1 MPLLSSI
8 ISNPTGSKP
17 HQPLV
22 ILQSSSA
29 QTCFPVLRT
38 LISISRPV
46 TQILLF
52 CFLHPPSG
60 STNTDLANITAF
72 DFTGRIP
79 GYNDAWIDPQDEILA
94 CVNSAPPGA
103 LNVVIDSV
111 DTLASDLGST
121 PKAYRLIRTLLE
133 LITARSEP
141 SILVLHL
148 QPCPLLELM
157 TQTSLSP
164 TLIHLIAHPPAMI
177 AHLSSAYST
186 PPPPAGPAEK
196 FWSVFIPFSER
207 THESDRLVYGPEGN
221 GTSAGSWR
229 GEDTREFVVEV
240 LVRGGS
246 RRGVERT
253 IEGWVGDAPCDLY
266 ALESLKSIWHKKKTE
281 EARPDPTQNVSFN
294 LNLTPSQEKSRAQVP
309 LPYTHEG
316 KPVTTAGAILYDPDS
331 ADDIDDDDPDEDLDI

>member
-1 MPLLSSI
+1 
-8 ISNPTGSKP
+8 
-17 HQPLV
+17 
-22 ILQSSSA
+22 
-29 QTCFPVLRT
+29 
-38 LISISRPV
+38 
-46 TQILLF
+46 
-52 CFLHPPSG
+52 
-60 STNTDLANITAF
+60 
-72 DFTGRIP
+72 
-79 GYNDAWIDPQDEILA
+79 
-94 CVNSAPPGA
+94 
-103 LNVVIDSV
+103 
-111 DTLASDLGST
+111 
-121 PKAYRLIRTLLE
+121 
-133 LITARSEP
+133 
-141 SILVLHL
+141 
-148 QPCPLLELM
+148 M

-266 ALESLKSIWHKKKTE
+266 TLESLKSIWHKKKTE
-281 EARPDPTQNVSFN
+281 EVSRNGALTGYILPNQPIGSTGSDAECIIQSEPHAVAREIAS
-294 LNLTPSQEKSRAQVP
+294 PSAVTI
-309 LPYTHEG
+309 YTRR
-316 KPVTTAGAILYDPDS
+316 
-331 ADDIDDDDPDEDLDI
+331 